1 MYGRHLFM
9 VHMTG
14 FIEIPEHD
22 TIEFFLASDDGGEI
36 TIGNNTFGVWQD
48 QGCSATMSGNLQL
61 DAGSVSRYKF
71 GCTKTA
77 VVPA

>member
-1 MYGRHLFM
+1 MFM

-14 FIEIPEHD
+14 FIEIPKHD

-61 DAGSVSRYKF
+61 DAG
-71 GCTKTA
+71 
-77 VVPA
+77 